1 MADELE
7 SLVDAYG
14 MTGYAALAAAT
25 SRPAEYIGI
34 SDQKGKLLPGL
45 DSDLIVLEE
54 NPLEAVGAVRKIRM
68 VFQGENVWDK
78 ETLDGFLKA
87 AGKLTQEEIEFIP
100 LKI

>member
-14 MTGYAALAAAT
+14 MTRYAALAAAT

-34 SDQKGKLLPGL
+34 SDQRQASSGTGFR
-45 DSDLIVLEE
+45 SDCTGE

-78 ETLDGFLKA
+78 EVLDGFLKA
-87 AGKLTQEEIEFIP
+87 A
-100 LKI
+100 

>member
-1 MADELE
+1 
-7 SLVDAYG
+7 
-14 MTGYAALAAAT
+14 MTGYAALEAAT

-34 SDQKGKLLPGL
+34 SDQKGKILPGF

-54 NPLEAVGAVRKIRM
+54 NPLETVGAVRKIRM

-87 AGKLTQEEIEFIP
+87 AGRLTQEEIEFIP
-100 LKI
+100 LKM